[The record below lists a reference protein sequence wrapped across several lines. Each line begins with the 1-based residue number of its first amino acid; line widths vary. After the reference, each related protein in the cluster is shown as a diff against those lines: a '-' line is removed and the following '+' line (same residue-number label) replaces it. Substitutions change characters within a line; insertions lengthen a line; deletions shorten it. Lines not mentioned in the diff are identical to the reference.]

1 MGLLRRIFAPGRV
14 VKLLTVA
21 AILWGVTW
29 AVLSTDNLRAAW
41 AGETLQGKDIA
52 VVVHGL
58 GRSKFAMWRLAGRLE
73 DSGFEVHRVGYKS
86 LQDTP
91 DEIMAD
97 ISRQI
102 AHCCLGRS
110 SRVHFVGHSLGGLLI
125 RAYLTDNKPDNLGRV
140 VLIGTP
146 SHGTEIV
153 DNLRHKWWFQVLGP
167 MAASLGTGPDSF
179 PNSIGRPDY
188 PLGVIAG
195 RKTNGVPNEHMLPGE
210 DDGLV
215 SIESTKVDGMADF
228 IVLDVGHSA
237 MRWDA
242 DVAKLTAAFLKSGK
256 FAGI

>member
-1 MGLLRRIFAPGRV
+1 MGILRRIFAPGRV
-14 VKLLTVA
+14 VKGLSAA
-21 AILWGVTW
+21 AIIWGVVW
-29 AVLSTDNLRAAW
+29 VVLSSDNLRAAW
-41 AGETLQGKDIA
+41 AGDKVKGKDIA
-52 VVVHGL
+52 IVVHGL
-58 GRSKFAMWRLAGRLE
+58 GRSNFAMWRLAGRLE
-73 DSGFEVHRVGYKS
+73 DAGFRVHRVGYKS

-97 ISRQI
+97 VSHQI
-102 AHCCLGRS
+102 TNCCLDRS
-110 SRVHFVGHSLGGLLI
+110 PRVHFVGHSLGGLLI
-125 RAYLTDNKPDNLGRV
+125 RAYLTNSKPENLGRV

-195 RKTNGVPNEHMLPGE
+195 RKMNGVPNEHMLPGD

-228 IVLDVGHSA
+228 IVLDVSHSA

-242 DVAKLTAAFLKSGK
+242 DVAQLTVKFLKSGK
-256 FAGI
+256 FRDI